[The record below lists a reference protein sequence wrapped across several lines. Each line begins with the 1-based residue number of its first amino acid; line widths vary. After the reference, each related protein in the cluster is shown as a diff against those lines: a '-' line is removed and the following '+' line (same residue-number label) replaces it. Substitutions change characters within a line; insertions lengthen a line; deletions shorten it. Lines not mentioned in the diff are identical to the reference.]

1 MFVVTAEEM
10 RRIDLHTIQTVGIPA
25 LVLMENAGRAVAEEG
40 MELFDGRIGALA
52 ILAGKGNNGGDGLVA
67 ARHLIEAGYDV
78 KIIYAES
85 PESFRGEAAIQRDIA
100 FRLGIPYE
108 VYDSSPI
115 DWRGYSGIIDALL
128 GTGSRGAPRE
138 AYAALIEQA
147 NLSGLPILSVDL
159 PSGLD
164 ADTGQVS
171 DPCIRA
177 TRTVALAFTKRG
189 LEQYP
194 GAELAGEV
202 KVRYIGIPQK
212 AAVEAGVRTFRIEE
226 PLLSRQLR
234 LEDYRLRRADSHK
247 GTYGHVLVAAGSRS
261 MSGAGLLSAKAALH
275 GGSGLVTWALP
286 DRLAEPMF
294 GQVPEAMLAG
304 LADEQRGDWSA
315 VHADALAQL
324 AVGKDALLFG
334 PGVGRWAQD
343 TAFLRKL
350 WEGTDC
356 PLVLDADALNMLA
369 AAENAANWP
378 KRGAPVVLTPHPGE
392 MARLT
397 GSTVPAVQRDRIET
411 ARRYAARTG
420 VTLVLKGARTVIAD
434 PEGNVYINPT
444 GNAGM
449 ATGGAGDVLAGIIA
463 SLFAQGWHGPEAA
476 ALGTY
481 LHGAAGDRAA
491 ASRELPASLTAGD
504 IIDHL

>member
-10 RRIDLHTIQTVGIPA
+10 RRIDLHTIQTIGIPA
-25 LVLMENAGRAVAEEG
+25 LALMENAGRAVAEEG
-40 MELFDGRIGALA
+40 MELFGGPRGALA
-52 ILAGKGNNGGDGLVA
+52 VLAGKGNNGGDGLVA

-78 KIIYAES
+78 TIIYAES
-85 PESFRGEAAIQRDIA
+85 PETFRGEAAIQRDIA
-100 FRLGIPYE
+100 SRLGIPCKI
-108 VYDSSPI
+108 YDSSAI
-115 DWRGYSGIIDALL
+115 DWRGYGGIVDALL

-138 AYAALIEQA
+138 AYAALIGQA

-202 KVRYIGIPQK
+202 KVRYIGIPWK
-212 AAVEAGVRTFRIEE
+212 AAAEAGVRTFRIEE

-234 LEDYRLRRADSHK
+234 LGDYRLRRADSHK

-261 MSGAGLLSAKAALH
+261 MSGAGLLSAKATLR

-286 DRLAEPMF
+286 DRMAEPMF
-294 GQVPEAMLAG
+294 GRVPEAMLAG

-315 VHADALAQL
+315 VRAEELVRLA
-324 AVGKDALLFG
+324 AGKDALLFG
-334 PGVGRWAQD
+334 PGVGRWKQD
-343 TAFLRKL
+343 TAFLRTL
-350 WEGTDC
+350 WEKTAC
-356 PLVLDADALNMLA
+356 PLVLDADALNILA
-369 AAENAANWP
+369 DAGDAPAWP
-378 KRGAPVVLTPHPGE
+378 KRSAPIVLTPHPGE

-397 GSTVPAVQRDRIET
+397 GSSVPAVQRDRIET
-411 ARRYAARTG
+411 ARRYAARVG

-434 PEGNVYINPT
+434 PGGDVYVNPT

-463 SLFAQGWHGPEAA
+463 SLLAQGWRGSDAA

-491 ASRELPASLTAGD
+491 AGRELPASLTAGD
-504 IIDHL
+504 IIGHL